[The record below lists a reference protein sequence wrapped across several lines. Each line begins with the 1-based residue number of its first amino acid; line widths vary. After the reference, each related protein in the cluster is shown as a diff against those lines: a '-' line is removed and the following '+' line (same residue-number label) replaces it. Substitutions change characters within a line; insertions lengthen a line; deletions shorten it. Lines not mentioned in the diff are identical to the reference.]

1 MQQKHGYDAVQITGL
16 PSLITEGTRKD
27 GSPFSLYK
35 FRGEIVRVKRGG
47 SLDDIGTDKQFQI
60 WDKFVYVKD
69 LEIGEVYFIK
79 YSQDAQ
85 KINQQSGEPYPPTF
99 TLLNKDFDEP
109 VIKFSGDR
117 ANLQLGSDDEKVQVL
132 LQPLTDEIVNH
143 IWDNKPKPKPETES
157 PERTVNTEPAPM
169 TNAEKD
175 RKQTRGSIEEQVIQK
190 ICSTDRLRQLD
201 ANVKL
206 YIPLLTSHANS
217 DDTWAAKIKFIGEV
231 AREVGLNENPLD
243 DKHVKNMVKML
254 RELFNEMRSSN
265 DN

>member
-1 MQQKHGYDAVQITGL
+1 MQQKNGYDAVQITSL
-16 PSLITEGTRKD
+16 PSLITEGFTKD
-27 GSPFSLYK
+27 NRPFSLYK

-47 SLDDIGTDKQFQI
+47 SLADIGTDKQFQI
-60 WDKFVYVKD
+60 WNRFDYVKE
-69 LEIGEVYFIK
+69 LEIGEIYFIK

-85 KINQQSGEPYPPTF
+85 NKNKDGELYPPTF
-99 TLLNKDFDEP
+99 TLANRDFDEP
-109 VIKFSGDR
+109 VIKFIGDR
-117 ANLQLGSDDEKVQVL
+117 ANLQLGENDEKVTVL
-132 LQPLTDEIVNH
+132 LQPLTDEIVNR

-157 PERTVNTEPAPM
+157 PEQKVNSKPQVL

-175 RKQTRGSIEEQVIQK
+175 RKETRGSIEEQVIQK

-201 ANVKL
+201 ARVKL